1 MARLP
6 ETKYFKGASSMEL
19 PVPIRKGD
27 QLVGYEMK
35 RTRLVPLLKRIPEY
49 NVFLE
54 ASGFHFR
61 TSEAELIASFIVNEC
76 VFPEGRLTGKPFVP
90 EMWQW
95 AIYLNMYCWFSDK
108 NPEIRRFNEVFVYL
122 PRKNGKTT
130 AFGAIPSLISLFVD
144 PEKRSQNF
152 CCAADTE
159 QAALNFRH
167 AAYMVEQNPRL
178 LNRLVGG
185 KVRHGIKFMEAT
197 TGRTLKVLSSIAET
211 KHGLSPYYVGVDEVH
226 AHPNSELIDVMSTGT
241 AARDNPLI
249 VYTTTADYDRPSTCN
264 ELYKRAKAVAV
275 GMQSDPHL
283 LPIIYEALPTEDW
296 ESPHIW
302 KKANPNFGISINE
315 RYFTKEIAKVRNS
328 PNMLNRFLRL
338 HLNIRTSVETCWIFP
353 HVFAGTN
360 PTIPVIDQLTIEEIR
375 EYMERFSDWFSVVHT
390 EEWKSSAIDIFI
402 KEYRLYY
409 TWFFRKVINLQ
420 DAPCFA
426 GYDHTAVSDI
436 ASLALFFPQSNDFL
450 SFNWVPAESI
460 ERRSKEDQIPY
471 QNWFR
476 AGLIGHSPG
485 ATIDEDHI
493 LESMMGRDG
502 EGIFTHFSDCR
513 VVAFDNWGSTHILKQ
528 LENYGL
534 TCRGYP
540 QGYSGMNQPCRT
552 FETLLEQKNV
562 FHGGHPVLTWMNTN
576 CTVSQDHNNHI
587 RPDKK
592 NSTDKI
598 DGIVAM
604 MMAMGAWMYDE
615 NTVLDSIPGMINPS
629 QESN

>member
-1 MARLP
+1 
-6 ETKYFKGASSMEL
+6 
-19 PVPIRKGD
+19 
-27 QLVGYEMK
+27 
-35 RTRLVPLLKRIPEY
+35 
-49 NVFLE
+49 
-54 ASGFHFR
+54 
-61 TSEAELIASFIVNEC
+61 
-76 VFPEGRLTGKPFVP
+76 
-90 EMWQW
+90 
-95 AIYLNMYCWFSDK
+95 MYCWFSDK

-264 ELYKRAKAVAV
+264 ELYKRSKAVAN

-283 LPIIYEALPTEDW
+283 LPIIYEALPTDDW
-296 ESPHIW
+296 MSPVIW

-328 PNMLNRFLRL
+328 PHMLNRFLRL

-360 PTIPVIDQLTIEEIR
+360 PTIPVIDQLSIEEIR

-402 KEYRLYY
+402 KEHRLYY

-420 DAPCFA
+420 DTPCFA

-436 ASLALFFPQSNDFL
+436 ASLCLFFPQSHDVL

-460 ERRSKEDQIPY
+460 ERRSVEDQIPY

-485 ATIDEDHI
+485 ATIDEQHI
-493 LESMMGRDG
+493 IDTMMGKDG

-513 VVAFDNWGSTHILKQ
+513 VVAFDNWGSTNILKQ

-540 QGYSGMNQPCRT
+540 QSYSGMNQPCKT
-552 FETLLEQKNV
+552 LETLLEQKNI
-562 FHGGHPVLTWMNTN
+562 FHGGHPILTWMNTN
-576 CTVSQDHNNHI
+576 CTVSQDNNDRI
-587 RPDKK
+587 RPDRK

-604 MMAMGAWMYDE
+604 LMAMGAWMYDE
-615 NTVLDSIPGMINPS
+615 DTVLSSIPGLINP
-629 QESN
+629 QEEN